1 MKSKAAVGSTGL
13 YAKEC
18 KEIVY
23 HTDQHAMFMDL
34 SSLHSKPPSGP
45 TAKKLAT
52 TVEYAVSAE
61 ALNTF
66 RANCSTEDYYSLPG
80 AALSFQGGSGG
91 SAGCGANQMTL
102 QYHDESD
109 FDQSEDEHDGNVH
122 QALTQSNVF
131 LKVVNKKPIGMKID
145 KSDDPTKGRHDYSD
159 IIVTLHRLREIDE
172 EKKLSRSSRNL
183 FTGRDGQMQ

>member
-1 MKSKAAVGSTGL
+1 MGPLQKSWRQL
-13 YAKEC
+13 W
-18 KEIVY
+18 
-23 HTDQHAMFMDL
+23 
-34 SSLHSKPPSGP
+34 
-45 TAKKLAT
+45 
-52 TVEYAVSAE
+52 YAVSAE